1 MDAPAGLLR
10 RAARMSCGY
19 RGRLGAISFL
29 AVLPFTAAAYLPF
42 LAWTPTPGTAVFSVR
57 EAAFVLIGILGV
69 AFATAAFAAAFR
81 IVAARD
87 STGVY
92 AVFD

>member
-1 MDAPAGLLR
+1 
-10 RAARMSCGY
+10 MSRGY
-19 RGRLGAISFL
+19 RARIGAISFL
-29 AVLPFTAAAYLPF
+29 AVLPFSAAAYLPI
-42 LAWTPTPGTAVFSVR
+42 LAWTPTPGTAEFSVR
-57 EAAFVLIGILGV
+57 EAAFMLIVLLGV

-81 IVAARD
+81 IVVDRD